1 MSGNLV
7 GGEAASLLM
16 QFADKRVLVTGATRG
31 IGHATAKA
39 FLDGG
44 ARVAVNGRTE
54 ASVTRAIDS
63 LGGGDY
69 LVSAPGDIS
78 LADVCDTMVTDAVAG
93 LGGLD
98 VLVNNAG
105 VYSHG
110 SMADTDEAT
119 WDHVFDAIV
128 KGLFFCS
135 RAALPALTLSRG
147 NIVNVASEAGLAG
160 YADSTAYCASKGAV
174 VNLTRSM
181 AIELA
186 PDIRV
191 NCVCP
196 GVIITD
202 LARAGFAIN
211 GDEAAG
217 LREQESNYPLG
228 RLGTPEEVAKAIA
241 YLASEDAAF
250 VNGIALPIEGGAT
263 AGR

>member
-1 MSGNLV
+1 M
-7 GGEAASLLM
+7 E
-16 QFADKRVLVTGATRG
+16 FAERRVLVTGATRG
-31 IGHATAKA
+31 IGHAVAKA
-39 FLDGG
+39 FLAGG

-54 ASVTRAIDS
+54 SSVARAVDS
-63 LGGGDY
+63 LGGGDH
-69 LVSAPGDIS
+69 LVAAPGDIS
-78 LADVCDTMVTDAVAG
+78 LADVCDAMVTDAVG
-93 LGGLD
+93 ELGGLD

-105 VYSHG
+105 VYFSG
-110 SMADTDEAT
+110 SMADTDET
-119 WDHVFDAIV
+119 IWDYVFDANV
-128 KGLFFCS
+128 KGLFLCS
-135 RAALPALTLSRG
+135 RAALPALRSSQG

-181 AIELA
+181 ALELA

-196 GVIITD
+196 GVIVTD
-202 LARAGFAIN
+202 LARAGFAID

-217 LREQESNYPLG
+217 LRQQVSNYPVG
-228 RLGTPEEVAKAIA
+228 RLGTPEEVAKAII
-241 YLASEDAAF
+241 YLASDDAGF

>member
-1 MSGNLV
+1 M
-7 GGEAASLLM
+7 E
-16 QFADKRVLVTGATRG
+16 FAERRVLVTGATRG
-31 IGHATAKA
+31 IGHAVAKA
-39 FLDGG
+39 FLAGG

-54 ASVTRAIDS
+54 GSVARAVDS
-63 LGGGDY
+63 LGGGDQ

-78 LADVCDTMVTDAVAG
+78 SADVCDTMVTDAVG
-93 LGGLD
+93 ELGGLD

-105 VYSHG
+105 VYFSG
-110 SMADTDEAT
+110 SMADTDETT
-119 WDHVFDAIV
+119 WDYVFDANV
-128 KGLFFCS
+128 KGLFLCS
-135 RAALPALTLSRG
+135 RAALPALRLSKG

-186 PDIRV
+186 PQIRV

-202 LARAGFAIN
+202 LARAGFAID
-211 GDEAAG
+211 GDVAAG
-217 LREQESNYPLG
+217 LRQQVSNYPVG
-228 RLGTPEEVAKAIA
+228 RLGTPEEIAKAIV
-241 YLASEDAAF
+241 YLASDDAGF

-263 AGR
+263 AGG

>member
-1 MSGNLV
+1 MV
-7 GGEAASLLM
+7 FM
-16 QFADKRVLVTGATRG
+16 QFGGKRILVTGATRG
-31 IGHATAKA
+31 IGNATARA
-39 FLDGG
+39 FQDAG

-54 ASVTRAIDS
+54 ASVAEAIGS
-63 LGGGDY
+63 LGGGED
-69 LVSAPGDIS
+69 LVHAPGDVS
-78 LADVCDTMVTDAVAG
+78 QVDVCERMVKACVSE

-105 VYSHG
+105 VYFQG

-119 WDHVFDAIV
+119 WDYVLDANL

-135 RAALPALTLSRG
+135 RAALPALKSSHG
-147 NIVNVASEAGLAG
+147 NIVHVASEAGLTG

-181 AIELA
+181 ARELA

-196 GVIITD
+196 GVIVTD
-202 LARAGFAIN
+202 LARAGFAID

-217 LREQESNYPLG
+217 LREQVSNYPVG
-228 RLGTPEEVAKAIA
+228 RLGTPEEVAKAIV
-241 YLASEDAAF
+241 YLASEDAGF
-250 VNGIALPIEGGAT
+250 VNGIAFPIDGGAT
-263 AGR
+263 AGG

>member
-1 MSGNLV
+1 MH
-7 GGEAASLLM
+7 
-16 QFADKRVLVTGATRG
+16 FADKRVLVTGATRG

-54 ASVTRAIDS
+54 VSVARAVHS
-63 LGGGDY
+63 LGGGDR

-78 LADVCDTMVTDAVAG
+78 SAEACDTMVTDAVVD

-105 VYSHG
+105 VYFSG
-110 SMADTDEAT
+110 SMADTDEAS
-119 WDHVFDAIV
+119 WDYVFDANV
-128 KGLFFCS
+128 KGLFLCS
-135 RAALPALTLSRG
+135 RSALPALRLLRG
-147 NIVNVASEAGLAG
+147 NVVNVASEAGLAG

-181 AIELA
+181 ALELA

-196 GVIITD
+196 GVIDTD
-202 LARAGFAIN
+202 LARAGFAID

-217 LREQESNYPLG
+217 LRRQVSNYPVG
-228 RLGTPEEVAKAIA
+228 RLGTPEEVAKAIV
-241 YLASEDAAF
+241 YLASEDAGF

-263 AGR
+263 AGG

>member
-1 MSGNLV
+1 
-7 GGEAASLLM
+7 M

-31 IGHATAKA
+31 IGHATAKV
-39 FLDGG
+39 FLAGG

-54 ASVTRAIDS
+54 GSVSAAMGS
-63 LGGGDY
+63 LGDGSS

-78 LADVCDTMVTDAVAG
+78 KADVCERMINAAVDE

-105 VYSHG
+105 VLFRG
-110 SMADTDEAT
+110 SMAETDEAA
-119 WDHVFDAIV
+119 WDSVLDANL

-135 RAALPALTLSRG
+135 RAALVALRLSRG

-160 YADSTAYCASKGAV
+160 YANSTAYCASKGAV

-181 AIELA
+181 ALELA

-196 GVIITD
+196 GVIVTD
-202 LARAGFAIN
+202 MAQAGFAID
-211 GDEAAG
+211 GDEEAG
-217 LREQESNYPLG
+217 LREQVSNYPVG
-228 RLGTPEEVAKAIA
+228 RLGTPEEVAKAIS
-241 YLASEDAAF
+241 YLASEDAGF

-263 AGR
+263 AGG

>member
-1 MSGNLV
+1 
-7 GGEAASLLM
+7 M
-16 QFADKRVLVTGATRG
+16 QFVDKRVLVTGATRG

-39 FLDGG
+39 FLAGG

-54 ASVTRAIDS
+54 DSVARAVHS
-63 LGGGDY
+63 LGGGDR

-78 LADVCDTMVTDAVAG
+78 SAETCDTMVTDAVG
-93 LGGLD
+93 ELGGLD

-105 VYSHG
+105 VYFSG
-110 SMADTDEAT
+110 SMADTGEAN
-119 WDHVFDAIV
+119 WDYVFDANV

-135 RAALPALTLSRG
+135 RSALPALRLSRG
-147 NIVNVASEAGLAG
+147 NVVNVASEAGLAG

-181 AIELA
+181 ALELA

-196 GVIITD
+196 GVIDTD
-202 LARAGFAIN
+202 LARAGFAID

-217 LREQESNYPLG
+217 LRRQVSNYPVG
-228 RLGTPEEVAKAIA
+228 RLGTPEEVAKAIV
-241 YLASEDAAF
+241 YLASEDAGF

-263 AGR
+263 AGG